1 MVRPF
6 HPLTLTWT
14 GTLVLNLVVAARDWE
29 VVGVVA
35 LQTSVRCAGENLST
49 AVVLNTIHRLAFHLS
64 DGAART
70 E

>member
-14 GTLVLNLVVAARDWE
+14 ATLVLNLVVAARDGE

-35 LQTSVRCAGENLST
+35 LQTSVRGAGENLS
-49 AVVLNTIHRLAFHLS
+49 AAEVLDTVNRLTINFG